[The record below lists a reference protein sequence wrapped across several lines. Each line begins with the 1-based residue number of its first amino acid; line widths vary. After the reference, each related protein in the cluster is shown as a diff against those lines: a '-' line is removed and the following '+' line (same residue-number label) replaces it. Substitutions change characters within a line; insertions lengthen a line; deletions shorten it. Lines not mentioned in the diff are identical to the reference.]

1 MLFYRNNYDMGRM
14 SHVTRRNLID
24 ISVLSEDAQEQIGNI
39 IDEDRRASRTNSL
52 KSRIDQLQEELD
64 TLQ

>member
-14 SHVTRRNLID
+14 SHANKRNLID
-24 ISVLSEDAQEQIGNI
+24 ISMLSEDAQEQIGNI
-39 IDEDRRASRTNSL
+39 IEEDRRTSRTNSI

>member
-14 SHVTRRNLID
+14 SHVARRNLID
-24 ISVLSEDAQEQIGNI
+24 ISMLSEDAQEQIGNI
-39 IDEDRRASRTNSL
+39 IHEDRRASRTNSI

>member
-1 MLFYRNNYDMGRM
+1 MGRM
-14 SHVTRRNLID
+14 SHVARRNLID
-24 ISVLSEDAQEQIGNI
+24 ISMLSEDAQEQIGNI
-39 IDEDRRASRTNSL
+39 IHEDRRASRTNSI

>member
-1 MLFYRNNYDMGRM
+1 MGRM
-14 SHVTRRNLID
+14 SHVNKRNLID
-24 ISVLSEDAQEQIGNI
+24 ISMLSEDAQEQIGNI
-39 IDEDRRASRTNSL
+39 IEEDRRTSRTNSI

>member
-1 MLFYRNNYDMGRM
+1 M
-14 SHVTRRNLID
+14 
-24 ISVLSEDAQEQIGNI
+24 LSEDAQEQIGNI
-39 IDEDRRASRTNSL
+39 IEEDRRTSRTNSI